1 MMNCVPQALHAE
13 TALPMLRFI
22 RDTIRAAEMIP
33 FAIQFDIGTADPSP
47 PHLASPPGRPA
58 GGEVKFG

>member
-1 MMNCVPQALHAE
+1 MSSARSSAEAQVLNTPRGRLLMMNCVPQALQAE

-33 FAIQFDIGTADPSP
+33 FAI
-47 PHLASPPGRPA
+47 
-58 GGEVKFG
+58 